1 MTTPSSVPAGRP
13 IVRLSHV
20 TKRFGGFTALE
31 DVSLDVNAGEV
42 VVVIGASGSGKS
54 TLCRTVNR
62 LETIDSGTIE
72 IDGERLPE
80 EGKELARLR
89 AEVGMVFQSFNLFPH
104 LTVLDNI
111 TLAPVRVRRLARAQA
126 EARARELLERVG
138 LADQA
143 AKRPTELSGGQQQ
156 RVAIARALA
165 MDPKVMLFDEPT
177 SALDPEM
184 VTEVLDV
191 IKDLAASGMTMLVV
205 THEMGFARSVADRV
219 VLMDQGQVVEQAAPE
234 QFFTAPATQRARDFL
249 SKVLNH

>member
-126 EARARELLERVG
+126 EARARELLERMG
-138 LADQA
+138 L
-143 AKRPTELSGGQQQ
+143 T
-156 RVAIARALA
+156 
-165 MDPKVMLFDEPT
+165 
-177 SALDPEM
+177 
-184 VTEVLDV
+184 
-191 IKDLAASGMTMLVV
+191 
-205 THEMGFARSVADRV
+205 
-219 VLMDQGQVVEQAAPE
+219 
-234 QFFTAPATQRARDFL
+234 
-249 SKVLNH
+249 